1 MLVSADNRAIDIVR
15 GPVELPGGVSLLLD
29 SGQEA
34 VPQAGPAPAIEPAG
48 DRAPGAIP
56 LGEVTPRGARAEE
69 PQHPVENPAMIG
81 RRAAGRRFLGGK
93 QRLESLPLLV
103 G

>member
-34 VPQAGPAPAIEPAG
+34 VPEARSAPAIEPTG
-48 DRAPGAIP
+48 DRTPGAIALWEIP
-56 LGEVTPRGARAEE
+56 PRGPGAEE
-69 PQHPVENPAMIG
+69 PQDPVEDPAMVG
-81 RRAAGRRFLGGK
+81 RGAAGRRFLGRK
-93 QRLESLPLLV
+93 QRLEPLPLLV